1 MVVVGAPSVLA
12 VPVSLH
18 AQRRQTARLGILHA
32 SPRDR
37 VFDSM
42 IQRLGEFGWVEGRNL
57 SIEFHVLST
66 EPQWAAAAVEELLR
80 LKCDVI
86 LANGTPAALV
96 TKAHAPTTPIV
107 FIVGGDPVGLGL
119 VVPLPR
125 PGGNATGYMQ
135 RSHEIITKQLSLLR
149 ELVPAARRI
158 AIMFEAGNPS
168 MLQGVQALQAA
179 AAGPGIVVRPVPLR
193 DWKDI
198 DVAHLALLR
207 EPVDGLIVM
216 FDRVTASDAVS
227 IHSRRRAT
235 APACR
240 LRLALFHRDWR
251 SGVLWNRLA
260 GSGGAQCRLRGA
272 HPRRREVGG
281 PAGTPAGPIRI
292 GRQHVQG
299 AVSWSED
306 PTVRATA
313 GHRGHRM
320 IERAAAN
327 RSPTRCRRPAGPAT
341 GCNASTRR

>member
-125 PGGNATGYMQ
+125 PGGNATGYMK

-227 IHSRRRAT
+227 IHSRAE
-235 APACR
+235 R
-240 LRLALFHRDWR
+240 LRLPA
-251 SGVLWNRLA
+251 VY
-260 GSGGAQCRLRGA
+260 GSRFFIETG
-272 HPRRREVGG
+272 
-281 PAGTPAGPIRI
+281 
-292 GRQHVQG
+292 G
-299 AVSWSED
+299 AVSYGIDWPALVALSADYVARILGGAKSADLPVLQPARFELVVSMFKARFLGAKI
-306 PTVRATA
+306 PQSVLLQATEV
-313 GHRGHRM
+313 
-320 IERAAAN
+320 IE
-327 RSPTRCRRPAGPAT
+327 
-341 GCNASTRR
+341 